1 MFTGGVVMN
10 KNELLKV
17 MIVDDEEMI
26 RRGLRAIV
34 TGRNTATPFAVTPQ
48 MEKTAIKRRW
58 FISRI

>member
-1 MFTGGVVMN
+1 MN

-34 TGRNTATPFAVTPQ
+34 DWKEYGYTVCCDAADGEDGYQKAL
-48 MEKTAIKRRW
+48 
-58 FISRI
+58 ISRI

>member
-34 TGRNTATPFAVTPQ
+34 DWKEYGNTVCCDSAD
-48 MEKTAIKRRW
+48 
-58 FISRI
+58 

>member
-1 MFTGGVVMN
+1 MN

-34 TGRNTATPFAVTPQ
+34 DWKEYGYTVCCDAADG
-48 MEKTAIKRRW
+48 EDGYKRRW

>member
-26 RRGLRAIV
+26 RLSKGAGLSAGFDYHRH
-34 TGRNTATPFAVTPQ
+34 
-48 MEKTAIKRRW
+48 
-58 FISRI
+58 

>member
-34 TGRNTATPFAVTPQ
+34 DWKEYGYTVLL
-48 MEKTAIKRRW
+48 
-58 FISRI
+58 

>member
-1 MFTGGVVMN
+1 MN

-34 TGRNTATPFAVTPQ
+34 DWKGNTATPFAVTPQ

>member
-1 MFTGGVVMN
+1 MN

-34 TGRNTATPFAVTPQ
+34 DWKESG
-48 MEKTAIKRRW
+48 
-58 FISRI
+58 